1 MIVIKRFSVWLA
13 LAGVGFTAW
22 VLMGANQKDPMPQ
35 PISEPPRSPYQ
46 HTVAASGIIE
56 AVNENVRI
64 GPPQAGLITK
74 SFEEWGQRYV

>member
-1 MIVIKRFSVWLA
+1 MIVMKRMSVWLA
-13 LAGVGFTAW
+13 LAGVGFAAW

-64 GPPQAGLITK
+64 APRSPG
-74 SFEEWGQRYV
+74 